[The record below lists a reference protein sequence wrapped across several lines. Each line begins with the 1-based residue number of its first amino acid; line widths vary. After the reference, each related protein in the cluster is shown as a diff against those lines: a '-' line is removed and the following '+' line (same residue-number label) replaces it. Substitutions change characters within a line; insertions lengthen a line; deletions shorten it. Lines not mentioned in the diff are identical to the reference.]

1 MRGVECGPGPASTFI
16 PETCAASIGV
26 SQTVLPVARATALGL
41 SDERIDQD
49 LPAFKAHLA
58 AMGAI
63 QAAELPLEAEP
74 ASIVVL
80 KPARG

>member
-1 MRGVECGPGPASTFI
+1 MRSKMTDVEIREAMK
-16 PETCAASIGV
+16 A
-26 SQTVLPVARATALGL
+26 VARTTALGL

>member
-1 MRGVECGPGPASTFI
+1 MKA
-16 PETCAASIGV
+16 
-26 SQTVLPVARATALGL
+26 VARTTALGL

-58 AMGAI
+58 AIEAI